1 MAPTSDDLPT
11 PDEIL
16 ATHAEIEEQYDLK
29 FTGAYSSVPQVSLRE
44 VLAEAENLDGVYR
57 RAAFLLRK
65 LITEHVFRDGN
76 KRTAW
81 VTSREYLAGKGLRPA
96 EKGDRVPHVL
106 RRIRRYDV
114 DEIARWLESG
124 EIDQDRLRP

>member
-1 MAPTSDDLPT
+1 MPRDDDLPT
-11 PDEIL
+11 PEEIL
-16 ATHAEIEEQYDLK
+16 ATQSEIEEQYDLTH
-29 FTGAYSSVPQVSLRE
+29 TGAYSSVPQVGLRE
-44 VLAEAENLDGVYR
+44 LLAEAEEQDGVYW

-65 LITEHVFRDGN
+65 LITGHVFKDGN

-81 VTSREYLAGKGLRPA
+81 VTTRAYLDEHDLRPA
-96 EKGDRVPHVL
+96 KTGDRVPHVL

-124 EIDQDRLRP
+124 DLDEGRLHP